1 MSEIQFV
8 NRLGDAL
15 DAMSATATATAT
27 TPAASAGRRRRRL
40 STYRRPLARGRSR
53 LLVGFAV
60 VLVGG
65 GVATAATL
73 LSQTTTVLVTHGLSC
88 DYGPPNDYT
97 DQAFD
102 VEEGTRTPTQACAAV
117 ERVPASKLIACA
129 SARYGV
135 VVYDRNADPSEC
147 RAAGMSSLPVGYGA
161 ATRRVATLIDD
172 LTRLQASQN
181 CFTPSA
187 LVAATQSTLN
197 ALDFRGWHAEISRP
211 PGDTR
216 APAWRCAQYPPS
228 GVRYSDAA
236 SAVSYDY
243 GDRSR
248 IVAVVSG
255 PSRHVDRANQ
265 AINRRNLYRR
275 TGASCYSLRGVQAL
289 VRGAVVA
296 TFGTRTPVTFAATA
310 EPRGGALGLDRQPRY
325 AAGCAILVGYAPT
338 PSGGFEA
345 QIWQK
350 GWPAP
355 KPSDGFPQSA
365 YKPVLHHP

>member
-15 DAMSATATATAT
+15 DAMAATATA
-27 TPAASAGRRRRRL
+27 PAASAGRRRRRL
-40 STYRRPLARGRSR
+40 GTRRPQLARGRSR
-53 LLVGFAV
+53 LLVGLAV

-88 DYGPPNDYT
+88 DYGPPNHYT

-102 VEEGTRTPTQACAAV
+102 IEEGTRTPTQACAAV
-117 ERVPASKLIACA
+117 ERVPASKLIACV
-129 SARYGV
+129 SAKYGV
-135 VVYDRNADPSEC
+135 VVYDRNGDPSEC
-147 RAAGMSSLPVGYGA
+147 SAAGMSSLPVGYGA
-161 ATRRVATLIDD
+161 ATKRVATLIDE

-197 ALDFRGWHAEISRP
+197 ALGFRGWHAEISRP
-211 PGDTR
+211 AGDTR
-216 APAWRCAQYPPS
+216 APAWRCAQYPAS
-228 GVRYSDAA
+228 GLRYSDAA
-236 SAVSYDY
+236 SALSYGY
-243 GDRSR
+243 SGRSR

-255 PSRHVDRANQ
+255 PSRQVDRANQ
-265 AINRRNLYRR
+265 AINRRNLYQR
-275 TGASCYSLRGVQAL
+275 TGARCYSLSGVQAL
-289 VRGAVVA
+289 VRGAVLA
-296 TFGTRTPVTFAATA
+296 SFGTRTPVMFAATA
-310 EPRGGALGLDRQPRY
+310 EPRGTTLGLDRQPRY
-325 AAGCAILVGYAPT
+325 AAGCAILVGYGPT
-338 PSGGFEA
+338 PHGGFQA

-355 KPSDGFPQSA
+355 NPSNGFPQSA
-365 YKPVLHHP
+365 YKPVLHRP

>member
-15 DAMSATATATAT
+15 DALAATATATA
-27 TPAASAGRRRRRL
+27 PAASAARRRRRL
-40 STYRRPLARGRSR
+40 GTRHPQLPRGRSR
-53 LLVGFAV
+53 LLIGFAV
-60 VLVGG
+60 ALVGG

-88 DYGPPNDYT
+88 NYGPPDRYT
-97 DQAFD
+97 DQAFG
-102 VEEGTRTPTQACAAV
+102 VQEGTRTPTQACASV

-129 SARYGV
+129 SAKYGV
-135 VVYDRNADPSEC
+135 VVYDRNGGPSEC
-147 RAAGMSSLPVGYGA
+147 SAAGMSSLPVGYGA
-161 ATRRVATLIDD
+161 ATKRVAVLIDD

-197 ALDFRGWHAEISRP
+197 ALGFRGWHAEISRP

-216 APAWRCAQYPPS
+216 APAWRCAQYPAS
-228 GVRYSDAA
+228 GLRYSDAA

-243 GDRSR
+243 SDRSR
-248 IVAVVSG
+248 VVAVVSG
-255 PSRHVDRANQ
+255 PSRKVDRADQ
-265 AINRRNLYRR
+265 AINRRNLYER
-275 TGASCYSLRGVQAL
+275 TGARCYSLAGVQAL
-289 VRGAVVA
+289 VRDAVLA
-296 TFGTRTPVTFAATA
+296 TFGTRTPVRFAATA
-310 EPRGGALGLDRQPRY
+310 EPRGTTLGLDRQPRY

-338 PSGGFEA
+338 PHGGFQA
-345 QIWQK
+345 QIWQQ

-355 KPSDGFPQSA
+355 DASNGFPQSA
-365 YKPVLHHP
+365 YRRVLHKP